1 MMRKFV
7 LSIVA
12 AGAVLTGAPVVAQG
26 HSPSRATSNHS
37 SLASTLR
44 ARLAS
49 INLRIEMLRERQA
62 LGSEEAR
69 ELRQQS
75 RRLEIRLHGISPRE
89 AEDAERAVD
98 RLESRVRFAS
108 DDARWGGHAFSGSVD
123 RAYGDRDSYE
133 RFDRYQS
140 DRHGDYPN
148 FDRYTGSSVDR
159 WHDPFDRGN
168 NF

>member
-1 MMRKFV
+1 MMRKFILSIIAVASV
-7 LSIVA
+7 LS
-12 AGAVLTGAPVVAQG
+12 GAPVVAQA
-26 HSPSRATSNHS
+26 HSASRATPGHS

-62 LGSEEAR
+62 LGNEEAR
-69 ELRQQS
+69 ELREQS
-75 RRLEIRLHGISPRE
+75 RRLEIRLHGISARE

-98 RLESRVRFAS
+98 RLENEIRLAA

-123 RAYGDRDSYE
+123 RAYGERDSYE
-133 RFDRYQS
+133 RFDPYQS
-140 DRHGDYPN
+140 DRHGDYRN